1 MLVEFGSEFL
11 DWSKHK
17 PSSTCIN
24 HLLEKQR
31 VKNLVPDLDGLVALV
46 KTVAM
51 GDVVKAQRKTEQ

>member
-1 MLVEFGSEFL
+1 MLVEFGLEFL

-17 PSSTCIN
+17 PPSTCID
-24 HLLEKQR
+24 HLLKKQR